1 MGLKTF
7 EKVETNR
14 VKLEVEVDAQT
25 FDNAINKAYRKE
37 VKKMNIPGFRRGKA
51 TRAMVEKLYGEQVF
65 YDEAMQSVY
74 PEALDAAIKEANLD
88 VVRDRIDL
96 DVVSVGK
103 EGFTFTA
110 VVTVMP
116 EVTIEGYKGIEVTPK
131 STEITDELIDEEI
144 NRVRERNG
152 RLITVEDRA
161 AQNGDI
167 AVIDFEG
174 FVDGVAFDGGKAE
187 NYDLSLGSNS
197 FIPGFEDQIVGH
209 TTGEEFSIFV
219 KFPEDYQADE
229 LKGKDAEFK
238 INLHEIKMRELP
250 ELDDEFVKD
259 VSEKNTVE
267 EYKAEISEKLAEK
280 LKNES
285 ETDVEDQIVNK
296 LVELLQGEI
305 PEAMYTNKAEEMVEE
320 LDARLRQ
327 QGLDIMTYSQYMGTD
342 INGLRDMYRPQAE
355 LRVKLRLALEKIA
368 VLEGFEITDDDV
380 EAEYNKLAEAY
391 KMPAD
396 RIKNIIPAEE
406 IKKDIGAERAMNLV
420 KDNSV
425 KA

>member
-1 MGLKTF
+1 MGLKTY

-74 PEALDAAIKEANLD
+74 PEALDAAIKEAGLD

-131 STEITDELIDEEI
+131 STEVTDELIDEEI

-209 TTGEEFSIFV
+209 TTGEDFSIFV

-259 VSEKNTVE
+259 VSEKDTVE
-267 EYKAEISEKLAEK
+267 EYKAEISEKLSEK

-327 QGLDIMTYSQYMGTD
+327 QGLDIKTYSQYMGTD

-425 KA
+425 KV

>member
-25 FDNAINKAYRKE
+25 FDNAVNQVYRKE
-37 VKKMNIPGFRRGKA
+37 VKKMNIPGFRKGKA
-51 TRAMVEKLYGEQVF
+51 TRAMVEKLYGEQIF
-65 YDEAMQSVY
+65 YDNAMQSVY
-74 PEALDAAIKEANLD
+74 PESLEAAINEAGLD

-131 STEITDELIDEEI
+131 STEVTEELINEEI

-197 FIPGFEDQIVGH
+197 FIPGFEDQIIGH
-209 TTGEEFSIFV
+209 TTGDQFSIFV
-219 KFPEDYQADE
+219 KFPEDYQAEE

-250 ELDDEFVKD
+250 DLDDEFVKD
-259 VSEKNTVE
+259 VSEKDTVE

-280 LKNES
+280 LKEQS

-305 PEAMYTNKAEEMVEE
+305 PEAMYINKAEEMVEE
-320 LDARLRQ
+320 LEARLRQ
-327 QGLDIMTYSQYMGTD
+327 QGLDIKTYSQYMGTD
-342 INGLRDMYRPQAE
+342 INGLREMYKPQAE
-355 LRVKLRLALEKIA
+355 IRVKLRLALEKIA
-368 VLEGFEITDDDV
+368 LLEGFDITDDDV

-391 KMPAD
+391 KMSDD
-396 RIKNIIPAEE
+396 RIKKIIPVEE

-425 KA
+425 KL

>member
-51 TRAMVEKLYGEQVF
+51 TRAMVEKLYGEQIF
-65 YDEAMQSVY
+65 YDDAMQSVY

-131 STEITDELIDEEI
+131 STEVTDELIDEEI

-197 FIPGFEDQIVGH
+197 FIPGFEEQIVGH

-219 KFPEDYQADE
+219 KFPDDYQAEE

-238 INLHEIKMRELP
+238 INLHEIKVRELP

-259 VSEKNTVE
+259 VSEKDTVE

-327 QGLDIMTYSQYMGTD
+327 QGLDIKTYSQYMGTD

-355 LRVKLRLALEKIA
+355 IRVKLRLALEKIA

-391 KMPAD
+391 KMSAD
-396 RIKNIIPAEE
+396 RIKNIIPVEE

-420 KDNSV
+420 KDNAV
-425 KA
+425 KS